1 MSEEERTK
9 YRDIGLDSIANGEVA
24 VILMAGGQGTR
35 LGCSG
40 PKGEYDIG
48 LLSHKCLFQL
58 HAERLIRAE
67 EMAYQ
72 KTGKSEHSS
81 ISLSVESLVYWY
93 VMTSPMTHADTLSY
107 ILVDHPPCLLHPTF
121 LAPLVLRPRSE
132 PSSVLLA
139 GHTAMH

>member
-1 MSEEERTK
+1 MTEEERTK
-9 YRDIGLDSIANGEVA
+9 YRDIGLDAIANGEVA

-67 EMAYQ
+67 EMAYE
-72 KTGKSEHSS
+72 KTGKSSPV
-81 ISLSVESLVYWY
+81 SLSYRIENLVYWY

-107 ILVDHPPCLLHPTF
+107 ILADHSSCLLDPTF
-121 LAPLVLRPRSE
+121 LASFVLRSRS
-132 PSSVLLA
+132 
-139 GHTAMH
+139 

>member
-9 YRDIGLDSIANGEVA
+9 YRDIGLDAIANGEVA

-58 HAERLIRAE
+58 QAERLIRTE
-67 EMAYQ
+67 EMAFE
-72 KTGKSEHSS
+72 KTGKSRIAF
-81 ISLSVESLVYWY
+81 ISQQLESHVYWY

-107 ILVDHPPCLLHPTF
+107 ILVDDPSCLLHPTF
-121 LAPLVLRPRSE
+121 LASFVLRPRS
-132 PSSVLLA
+132 
-139 GHTAMH
+139 